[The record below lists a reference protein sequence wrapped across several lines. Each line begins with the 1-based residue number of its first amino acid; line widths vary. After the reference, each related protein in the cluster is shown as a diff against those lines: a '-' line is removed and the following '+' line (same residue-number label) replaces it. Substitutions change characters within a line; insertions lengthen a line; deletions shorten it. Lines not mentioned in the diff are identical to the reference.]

1 MPEYRAGSGT
11 ITNGNDA
18 VTITFSTAMPNTNYA
33 VAVTS
38 TNGTGWDNTNNCQYL
53 RVGTK
58 TTTQVTIELRLCS
71 SGNLTAT
78 SGDMTFDYIAVAN
91 KSKAELDSAISRND
105 AGARQHEFTRMTIL
119 YQKVVVLG
127 TEAENCVGED
137 ASYVG
142 QQQVDVEVDPSIPD
156 EDPTQPVLP
165 LPDVTRPP
173 PGSPFA

>member
-1 MPEYRAGSGT
+1 MVVVVAPLALLVATAFAQDDVLKKGSSLSAG
-11 ITNGNDA
+11 
-18 VTITFSTAMPNTNYA
+18 
-33 VAVTS
+33 
-38 TNGTGWDNTNNCQYL
+38 
-53 RVGTK
+53 
-58 TTTQVTIELRLCS
+58 E
-71 SGNLTAT
+71 TAT
-78 SGDMTFDYIAVAN
+78 QARDYMQKMSDTEKRIKTLADKAQRKKDVLMLECVNDKLIKTGGHIAVAN